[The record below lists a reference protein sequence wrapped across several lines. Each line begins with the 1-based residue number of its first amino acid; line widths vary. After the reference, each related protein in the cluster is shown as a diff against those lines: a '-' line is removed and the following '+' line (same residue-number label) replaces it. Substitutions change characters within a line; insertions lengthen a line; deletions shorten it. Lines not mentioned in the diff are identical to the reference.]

1 VWVTELRISKWD
13 TTLTKLEDLG
23 WDDFFASQSFEDI
36 DLGELRPA
44 RISRHDGIAY
54 DVIVEGGESVRARP
68 GGGLHYRATSKNEL
82 PAVGD
87 WAVLQHEDGE
97 LSTILAVYDRKTSF
111 VRQSAGRNTDPQV
124 ISSNVDIVFV
134 VTSMNYEFEPR
145 RLERYLLAVRDA
157 GARPVIVLSKADL
170 TDEGDRYLA
179 EAEQV
184 SNGAPVIALSAITGS
199 IDALEEFLGRGTTVV
214 FVGSSGVGKSTLINR
229 LMGSDVQKTGE
240 IRAADAKG
248 RHTTTTR
255 QLLVLPQGRGVLIDT
270 PGMREFQLWA
280 GEAIVEEVFDDVAE
294 LAASCKFR
302 DCKHDGEP
310 GCQVQKALEA
320 GELSRERYQ
329 SWQSLQHE
337 IEAQQRRQEVISRR
351 SDGRRPR
358 YDDDGRD

>member
-1 VWVTELRISKWD
+1 LIE
-13 TTLTKLEDLG
+13 LEDLG
-23 WDDFFASQSFEDI
+23 WDDFFASQTIEDI
-36 DLGELRPA
+36 DLTDTRPA

-54 DVIVEGGESVRARP
+54 DVLVEGGESVRARP
-68 GGGLHYRATSKNEL
+68 GGGLHYKAVSKEEL

-87 WAVLQHEDGE
+87 WVVLRDEGGE

-111 VRQSAGRNTDPQV
+111 VRQSAGRTTDPQV
-124 ISSNVDIVFV
+124 ISANVDTVFV
-134 VTSMNYEFEPR
+134 VSSMNYEFEPR

-170 TDEGDRYLA
+170 TDEGDRFIA
-179 EAEQV
+179 EAKEV
-184 SNGAPVIALSAITGS
+184 ANGAPVIGLSTLQGP
-199 IDALEEFLGRGTTVV
+199 IDKLEEFFGRGQTMV

-229 LMGSDVQKTGE
+229 LMGSEVMKVGK
-240 IRAADAKG
+240 IRAADDRG

-255 QLLVLPQGRGVLIDT
+255 QMLVLPEGRGVLIDT

-302 DCKHDGEP
+302 DCQHASEP
-310 GCQVQKALEA
+310 GCEVRAALEA

-329 SWQSLQHE
+329 SWKALQSE
-337 IEAQQRRQEVISRR
+337 IETQQHRQVEVSRR

-358 YDDDGRD
+358 HDDDGRD